1 VETSSRKWQPIYFSI
16 FSVTIVVT
24 MVATVVLNGCSG
36 CSRWLEWLE
45 PIESATARGV
55 LYATAIVS
63 TIEVIRMVM
72 LPADYLRQKFIE
84 PLKERQKEEGRE
96 EGRTEG
102 HAEGRVEGRAEGRA
116 EMRAEFEAWLQRREE
131 AEREGRDFNE
141 PVPGTEGNSSADRNG
156 SATKG

>member
-1 VETSSRKWQPIYFSI
+1 METSSRKWQPIYFSI

-55 LYATAIVS
+55 LYETAIVS

-102 HAEGRVEGRAEGRA
+102 RA

-131 AEREGRDFNE
+131 AEREGREFNE

>member
-1 VETSSRKWQPIYFSI
+1 METSSRKWQPIYFSI

-102 HAEGRVEGRAEGRA
+102 RA

-131 AEREGRDFNE
+131 AEREGREFNE

>member
-1 VETSSRKWQPIYFSI
+1 MICGRISGRSRKTNDILRMICGNVIEKMAANILFHS

-63 TIEVIRMVM
+63 TIEVIRMVL

-96 EGRTEG
+96 EG
-102 HAEGRVEGRAEGRA
+102 
-116 EMRAEFEAWLQRREE
+116 QQK
-131 AEREGRDFNE
+131 
-141 PVPGTEGNSSADRNG
+141 
-156 SATKG
+156 KGVRKCA

>member
-102 HAEGRVEGRAEGRA
+102 RA

>member
-1 VETSSRKWQPIYFSI
+1 
-16 FSVTIVVT
+16 
-24 MVATVVLNGCSG
+24 MVLNGCSG

-96 EGRTEG
+96 EM
-102 HAEGRVEGRAEGRA
+102 RVE
-116 EMRAEFEAWLQRREE
+116 FLSWLQRKEE
-131 AEREGRDFNE
+131 AEREGREFNE
-141 PVPGTEGNSSADRNG
+141 PVPGTEGNSSANRNG
-156 SATKG
+156 STTKG

>member
-1 VETSSRKWQPIYFSI
+1 METSSRKWQPIYFSI

-36 CSRWLEWLE
+36 CSRLLEWLE

-63 TIEVIRMVM
+63 TIEVMRMVM

-131 AEREGRDFNE
+131 AEREGREFNE

>member
-1 VETSSRKWQPIYFSI
+1 METSSRKWQPIYFSI
-16 FSVTIVVT
+16 FNVTIVVT

-102 HAEGRVEGRAEGRA
+102 RA

-131 AEREGRDFNE
+131 AEREGREFNE

>member
-1 VETSSRKWQPIYFSI
+1 METSSRKWQPIYFSI

-36 CSRWLEWLE
+36 CSRLLEWLE

-102 HAEGRVEGRAEGRA
+102 RA

-131 AEREGRDFNE
+131 AEREGREFNE

>member
-1 VETSSRKWQPIYFSI
+1 METSSRKWQPIYFSI

-102 HAEGRVEGRAEGRA
+102 RA

-131 AEREGRDFNE
+131 AEREGRQFNE

>member
-1 VETSSRKWQPIYFSI
+1 
-16 FSVTIVVT
+16 

-102 HAEGRVEGRAEGRA
+102 RA

-131 AEREGRDFNE
+131 AEREGREFNE